1 MVQTI
6 SLDPK
11 ILVLKADNES
21 ELNDIVEFI
30 SNKRSEKDDIEERI
44 KRLSPEAQSLIGAFK
59 GSPDLDKKEIRR
71 ERLLERYGID
81 IGID

>member
-11 ILVLKADNES
+11 ILVIKADDET
-21 ELNDIVEFI
+21 ELTEIVEFI
-30 SNKRSEKDDIEERI
+30 YKKKEEDIEDRI
-44 KRLSPEAQSLIGAFK
+44 KKLSPEARSIIGALK
-59 GSPDLDKKEIRR
+59 GSPELDKKEIRR
-71 ERLLERYGID
+71 ERLKERYGID

>member
-1 MVQTI
+1 MVRTI

-11 ILVLKADNES
+11 ILVLKADAEE
-21 ELNDIVEFI
+21 ELLKFI
-30 SNKRSEKDDIEERI
+30 ELAEKNKQDDIEQRRAI
-44 KRLSPEAQSLIGAFK
+44 LKSLIGALK

-71 ERLLERYGID
+71 ERLKERYGID